1 MSPSMNKRNTSITL
15 CGALLGMSI
24 FLSCD
29 AQAEQTM
36 TITIPMGTKIV
47 ETESSWCE
55 PIYNESQNSVY
66 VPRCWRLKQEPAA
79 PNALERIIS
88 RATKDT
94 AQTIE
99 NQLSNAAERQI
110 YDMGQSMQNWLGTDK

>member
-1 MSPSMNKRNTSITL
+1 MSPSMNKRNTAITL

-36 TITIPMGTKIV
+36 TITIPAGTKIV

-79 PNALERIIS
+79 PNALERLFN
-88 RATKDT
+88 RAVQNAGT
-94 AQTIE
+94 TIE
-99 NQLSNAAERQI
+99 NQLGNGIDRQI
-110 YDMGQSMQNWLGTDK
+110 YDMGQWMSDEMGTDK